1 MDHGKTNIMLVLI
14 LLAISLGE
22 FYTHSQN
29 IYLNLREKLPEEVT
43 PGPIIR
49 RVINGEFV
57 TDDNIDPP
65 KLKPSLNKLCNTNT
79 ATPEEEMDAFC
90 REACPTG
97 DGGAVCNCANY
108 PFF

>member
-1 MDHGKTNIMLVLI
+1 MRVCYKKWERGKR
-14 LLAISLGE
+14 G
-22 FYTHSQN
+22 
-29 IYLNLREKLPEEVT
+29 KLPEEVT
-43 PGPIIR
+43 PGLIIS
-49 RVINGEFV
+49 RVLNGEFV